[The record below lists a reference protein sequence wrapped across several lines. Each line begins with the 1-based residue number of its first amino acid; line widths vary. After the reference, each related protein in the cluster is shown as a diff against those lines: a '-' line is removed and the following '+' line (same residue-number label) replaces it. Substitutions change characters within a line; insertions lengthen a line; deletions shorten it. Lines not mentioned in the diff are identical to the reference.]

1 MERLDA
7 ARRGKGDSPY
17 EKTLPHDHSKEVF
30 PWGTSW
36 PPPNGAGNFAD
47 QSALIYLP
55 SSRVI
60 VDYEDGQP
68 YTAPVRS
75 FPPNRLGLYDLEGN
89 VMEWVDDNYGGPESL
104 PIRSHGVARG
114 GSYLSFR
121 PKQLTT
127 SIRTPLPEN
136 TRDDAL
142 GFRLVL
148 SSERPPAPPAP

>member
-1 MERLDA
+1 
-7 ARRGKGDSPY
+7 
-17 EKTLPHDHSKEVF
+17 
-30 PWGTSW
+30 
-36 PPPNGAGNFAD
+36 PPPNGTGNFAD

-89 VMEWVDDNYGGPESL
+89 VMEWVDDNYGGPENL
-104 PIRSHGVARG
+104 PIRNHGVARG

-127 SIRTPLPEN
+127 GIRTPLPEN
-136 TRDDAL
+136 TRDDTL

-148 SSERPPAPPAP
+148 SSERPLAPSAP